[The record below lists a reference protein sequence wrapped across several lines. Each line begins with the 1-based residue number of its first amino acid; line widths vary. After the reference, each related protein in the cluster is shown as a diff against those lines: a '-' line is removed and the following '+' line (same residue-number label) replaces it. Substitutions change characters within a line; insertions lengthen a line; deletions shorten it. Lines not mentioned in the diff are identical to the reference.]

1 MIFMKFRAPKAV
13 TDNYD
18 KHGGRRCYGSP
29 TLSWVGVPSCRRI
42 PELSPSCSITYKF
55 PIFYPLCFDIHASD
69 RVCGGPYPPSAFRRS
84 DNDSQIYPISFHTLP
99 HSLPKTRS
107 PWVHESPAYPGALG
121 STSHQSRITSHH
133 LCHQSA
139 LCPTGYLSRGRA
151 SSVLLERTAPSNKLP
166 TGHRSFFLLHGRV

>member
-1 MIFMKFRAPKAV
+1 MTLMKNMGGGGVMVNQPSPGSAFHRAAESPNYPLHVQLLTNSPFSIPFVLIFMHRI
-13 TDNYD
+13 
-18 KHGGRRCYGSP
+18 GG
-29 TLSWVGVPSCRRI
+29 V
-42 PELSPSCSITYKF
+42 
-55 PIFYPLCFDIHASD
+55 
-69 RVCGGPYPPSAFRRS
+69 GGPYPPSAFRRS

-107 PWVHESPAYPGALG
+107 LWVHESPAYPGALG

>member
-1 MIFMKFRAPKAV
+1 MKNMGGGGVMANQPSPGSAFHRAAESPNYPLHVQLLTNFPFSIPFVLIFMHRI
-13 TDNYD
+13 
-18 KHGGRRCYGSP
+18 GG
-29 TLSWVGVPSCRRI
+29 V
-42 PELSPSCSITYKF
+42 
-55 PIFYPLCFDIHASD
+55 
-69 RVCGGPYPPSAFRRS
+69 GGPYPPSAFRRS

-99 HSLPKTRS
+99 QSLPKTRRL
-107 PWVHESPAYPGALG
+107 WVHESPAYPGALG

>member
-1 MIFMKFRAPKAV
+1 MTLMKNMGGGGVMANQPSPGSAFHRAAESPNYPLHVQLLTNFPFSIPFVLIFMHRI
-13 TDNYD
+13 
-18 KHGGRRCYGSP
+18 GG
-29 TLSWVGVPSCRRI
+29 V
-42 PELSPSCSITYKF
+42 
-55 PIFYPLCFDIHASD
+55 
-69 RVCGGPYPPSAFRRS
+69 GGPYPPSAFRRS

-99 HSLPKTRS
+99 QSLPKTRRL
-107 PWVHESPAYPGALG
+107 WVHESPAYPGALG